1 MISVII
7 PLYNKENSIRQSI
20 ESVLSQSYHDIEL
33 IIVDDGSTDK
43 SAEIVEGI
51 DDERISLIRQ
61 SNGGPSTARN
71 AGLLRAKGEWTVFLD
86 ADDEL
91 CDEALSNMV
100 AKCQQ
105 YSDADI
111 IDFNKYLRVN
121 GELILQRH
129 PIEGFV
135 KNPLKAWYY
144 REISPGCGH
153 SIFKTS
159 FVKKHPYDE
168 RFRRYEDA
176 DLLLRMLPEAKVY
189 STTIPTEIHD
199 MDTAAASVPRK
210 KIEEDYV
217 GHLSLNGS
225 FWYKMCVFRIFIE
238 ERENYPEECR
248 RLYDKWYRNLR
259 MLILYKYP
267 YILKMLSR

>member
-7 PLYNKENSIRQSI
+7 PLYNKEKNILQSI
-20 ESVLSQSYHDIEL
+20 KSVLVQSYHDIEL
-33 IIVDDGSTDK
+33 IVVDDGSTD
-43 SAEIVEGI
+43 SSVSVVEGI
-51 DDERISLIRQ
+51 DDSRMKLLKQE
-61 SNGGPSTARN
+61 NAGPSAARN
-71 AGLLRAKGEWTVFLD
+71 TGIRNACGEWIVFLD

-91 CDEALSNMV
+91 CTDALDVMHN
-100 AKCQQ
+100 KCSV

-111 IDFNKYLRVN
+111 IDFNKYIRKDGKLT
-121 GELILQRH
+121 LQKH

-238 ERENYPEECR
+238 ERENYPEECK
-248 RLYDKWYRNLR
+248 RLYPFWYYRYDLLLFYKLLR
-259 MLILYKYP
+259 
-267 YILKMLSR
+267 